1 MATRLTE
8 STLRRIVREE
18 AMKLTRGP
26 SKTPAPRGG
35 GRRRKS
41 LTEAHGEPGDMSAI
55 TSALQS
61 YMSKWM
67 RDNNVVGGAING
79 DPDHDAAE
87 ALDSHIMSHV
97 QDVIGEFM
105 EMNDFYGSSSR
116 DEYDY

>member
-8 STLRRIVREE
+8 SALRRIVREE

-41 LTEAHGEPGDMSAI
+41 LTEAYGGAGDMSAI

-61 YMSKWM
+61 YMSMWM
-67 RDNNVVGGAING
+67 RENNVVDGAVNG
-79 DPDHDAAE
+79 DYDHDAAE
-87 ALDSHIMSHV
+87 SLEAHIMGHV
-97 QDVIGEFM
+97 QDVVGEFI
-105 EMNDFYGSSSR
+105 ETNIHGD
-116 DEYDY
+116 DY